1 MYPAPSQ
8 APDLPA
14 SVVAAQDDLSEVFG
28 NISEFW
34 GFTRTQ
40 GRVFGLLFLSR
51 RPLGQREIR
60 HRLDISAG
68 SASMTLASLVRWGA
82 LHRRG
87 RQYEAETDLWKVIT
101 GVLRRRE
108 REQVDDA
115 ITRVEH
121 ALATLRGNA
130 DPTRDPDLQFAQA
143 RLSHLLQFFRLGRSF
158 LEAFVGRK
166 AVHNLI
172 DTLAR
177 RAANFPFSLS
187 WKHDVRVGT

>member
-1 MYPAPSQ
+1 MLPTLRQ
-8 APDLPA
+8 DLPVDA
-14 SVVAAQDDLSEVFG
+14 SVRAAQADLAEVFG
-28 NISEFW
+28 NIAEFW

-60 HRLDISAG
+60 HQLDISTG

-82 LHRRG
+82 LHRRS

-108 REQVDDA
+108 REQIDHA
-115 ITRVEH
+115 ITRVGA
-121 ALATLRGNA
+121 AL
-130 DPTRDPDLQFAQA
+130 DDLQTAPGDDLDVQFARA

-172 DTLAR
+172 DTIAR
-177 RAANFPFSLS
+177 RAATFPLSLS